1 MGQPLNGLVLKQ
13 WCLRGPYSGH
23 YYFFIYNNDLS
34 DCPSTNAK
42 LFPDDASF
50 FTVVR
55 FINTSVTPL
64 NIDLRKISNWGF

>member
-1 MGQPLNGLVLKQ
+1 MGQLLIGLVLKQ
-13 WCLRGPYSGH
+13 WCLKGPHSGH
-23 YYFFIYNNDLS
+23 YDFFIYNNDLS

-42 LFPDDASF
+42 LFPDASF

-55 FINTSVTPL
+55 FIHTSVAPL